1 MSDYKDELEYELTL
15 MRELHGGSPSDREW
29 AARVARAWPELQK
42 PGNEH
47 RLKRVMEILDIAKAR
62 RERIRSR
69 LGL

>member
-15 MRELHGGSPSDREW
+15 MRELHGNRPSDREW
-29 AARVARAWPELQK
+29 AARVARAWPWLQK

-47 RLKRVMEILDIAKAR
+47 RLRRVMKILDNAKAR

-69 LGL
+69 FGL